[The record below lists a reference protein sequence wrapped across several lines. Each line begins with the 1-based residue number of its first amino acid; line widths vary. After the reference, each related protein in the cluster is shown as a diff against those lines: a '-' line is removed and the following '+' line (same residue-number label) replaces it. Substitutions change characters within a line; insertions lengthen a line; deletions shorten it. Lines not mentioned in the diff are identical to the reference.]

1 MFIYDT
7 RCERSVHSFIAHPQE
22 VNVIS
27 FNPVERYLFAT
38 ASSDQTISLWDH
50 RNLSKPIHSLIGHK
64 GEIYSCCWSTF
75 NPQILASAGVDRRVN
90 LWDLSR
96 VNNYRNEMNVN
107 RLE

>member
-1 MFIYDT
+1 M
-7 RCERSVHSFIAHPQE
+7 
-22 VNVIS
+22 NVIS

-38 ASSDQTISLWDH
+38 ASSDQTIALWDH

-90 LWDLSR
+90 IWDLSR
-96 VNNYRNEMNVN
+96 VNTCRMN
-107 RLE
+107 